1 MKCNCQADFV
11 RVAVLISV
19 FVFSFVLFDFS
30 LALILA
36 SSFGV
41 CGKYTL
47 FVSDFYPPPNK
58 KC

>member
-47 FVSDFYPPPNK
+47 FVSDFYPPPE
-58 KC
+58 